1 MTNRNGIVHHSRN
14 NSAVFFVLFLKDIE
28 PKGENTHAETALVCD
43 TNAAKL

>member
-1 MTNRNGIVHHSRN
+1 MALYITAETILLY
-14 NSAVFFVLFLKDIE
+14 FFVLFLKDIE